1 LARNNDEA
9 GKYEMRHGKT
19 IAKLGRTSS
28 HRKALMK
35 NLATNLLKREKIT
48 TTIDKAKAI
57 RPYVE
62 KLITRAKESSVHN
75 KREAAKKIQDRT
87 VLIKLFDDIGPRFK
101 ERNGGYT
108 RIMRLGLRP
117 GDAAE
122 MAIIELVVQSQKEK
136 KKSDKKKKAE
146 KEEAPA
152 AT

>member
-1 LARNNDEA
+1 
-9 GKYEMRHGKT
+9 MRHGKT

-35 NLATNLLKREKIT
+35 NLATNLIKREKIT

-75 KREAAKKIQDRT
+75 KREAAKKIQDRK

-122 MAIIELVVQSQKEK
+122 MAIIELVVQAQKEK
-136 KKSDKKKKAE
+136 KKSDKKKKEE
-146 KEEAPA
+146 KVETPA
-152 AT
+152 AE

>member
-1 LARNNDEA
+1 
-9 GKYEMRHGKT
+9 MRHGKT

-35 NLATNLLKREKIT
+35 NLATNLIKREKIT

-75 KREAAKKIQDRT
+75 KREAAKKIQDRK

-122 MAIIELVVQSQKEK
+122 MAIIELVVQAQKEK
-136 KKSDKKKKAE
+136 KKSDKKKKEE
-146 KEEAPA
+146 KVEAPA
-152 AT
+152 AE

>member
-1 LARNNDEA
+1 
-9 GKYEMRHGKT
+9 MRHGKT

-35 NLATNLLKREKIT
+35 NLATNLIKREKIT

-75 KREAAKKIQDRT
+75 KREAAKKIQDRK

-122 MAIIELVVQSQKEK
+122 MAIIELVVQVQKEK
-136 KKSDKKKKAE
+136 KKSDKKKKEE
-146 KEEAPA
+146 KVEAPA
-152 AT
+152 AE

>member
-1 LARNNDEA
+1 
-9 GKYEMRHGKT
+9 MRHGKT
-19 IAKLGRTSS
+19 IAKLGRTAS

-35 NLATNLLKREKIT
+35 NLATNLIKKEKVT
-48 TTIDKAKAI
+48 TTIEKAKAI

-75 KREAAKKIQDRT
+75 KREAAKKIRDRK
-87 VLIKLFDDIGPRFK
+87 VLVKLFDDVGPRFK

-108 RIMRLGLRP
+108 RIMRLGFRP

-136 KKSDKKKKAE
+136 KKSNKKKKEE
-146 KEEAPA
+146 KSEAPA
-152 AT
+152 AE

>member
-1 LARNNDEA
+1 
-9 GKYEMRHGKT
+9 MRHGKT

-35 NLATNLLKREKIT
+35 NLATNLLKRERIT

-62 KLITRAKESSVHN
+62 KLITRAKESTVHN
-75 KREAAKKIQDRT
+75 KREASRKIQDRKI
-87 VLIKLFDDIGPRFK
+87 LIKLFDDIGPRFK

-108 RIMRLGLRP
+108 RIMRLGTRP

-122 MAIIELVVQSQKEK
+122 MAIIELVVQSQTEK
-136 KKSDKKKKAE
+136 KKSDKKKKKE
-146 KEEAPA
+146 KVEAPA
-152 AT
+152 AE

>member
-1 LARNNDEA
+1 
-9 GKYEMRHGKT
+9 MRHGKT

>member
-1 LARNNDEA
+1 
-9 GKYEMRHGKT
+9 MRHGKT

-87 VLIKLFDDIGPRFK
+87 VLIKLFDDIGPQFK

>member
-1 LARNNDEA
+1 
-9 GKYEMRHGKT
+9 MRHGKT

-35 NLATNLLKREKIT
+35 NLATNLIKREKST

-75 KREAAKKIQDRT
+75 KREAAKKIQDRK

-122 MAIIELVVQSQKEK
+122 MAIIELVVQAQKEK
-136 KKSDKKKKAE
+136 KKSDKKKKEE
-146 KEEAPA
+146 KVETPA
-152 AT
+152 AE